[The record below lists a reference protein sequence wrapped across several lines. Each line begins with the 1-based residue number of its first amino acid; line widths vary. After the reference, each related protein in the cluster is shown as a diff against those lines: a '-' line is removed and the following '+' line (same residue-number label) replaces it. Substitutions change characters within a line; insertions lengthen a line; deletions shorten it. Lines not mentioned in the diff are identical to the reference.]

1 MQMVDVT
8 VQKVLSSM
16 EFNVLSRLLINVLQF
31 QTLTGMELTVFVSQD
46 SQLLEIH
53 AIVMASLWATI
64 VKDVPQ
70 SQTQSSKTEFVNVTT
85 VMLILMVF
93 VPLKQSLAFNA
104 MSVLTS
110 IVNFKNAFHVQM
122 DV

>member
-1 MQMVDVT
+1 
-8 VQKVLSSM
+8 M

-46 SQLLEIH
+46 SQQLEIH

-110 IVNFKNAFHVQM
+110 IVNFKNVFHVQM